1 MFLDFCLDLQK
12 GPSWIGL
19 RKKKS
24 LYTLKN
30 GEKLIHLF
38 SIDDF
43 MIFAKSEREVKGLV
57 LTSEIFSNN
66 TEMEFR

>member
-30 GEKLIHLF
+30 GEKLIHLS

-43 MIFAKSEREVKGLV
+43 IIFAKSEREVKG
-57 LTSEIFSNN
+57 
-66 TEMEFR
+66 